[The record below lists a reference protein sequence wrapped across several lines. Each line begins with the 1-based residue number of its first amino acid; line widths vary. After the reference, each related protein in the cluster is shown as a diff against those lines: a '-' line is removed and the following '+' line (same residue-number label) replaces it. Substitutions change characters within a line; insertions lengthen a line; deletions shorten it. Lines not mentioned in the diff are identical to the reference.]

1 MIFKKVINMKM
12 TVINQRMI
20 RLSSYILILLLSF
33 QVAFAQEE
41 DNIGTEVI
49 NVVKP
54 YTPTISDAFKIKE
67 KPEIN
72 EDIDLERKDVNY
84 TVFSVPVAST
94 FTPSKGKAAAVEKQ
108 APKKLYNNYA
118 SLAVGNYLNVLA
130 EFYATIPM
138 NRSENFTIGLNHHST
153 QGEIKDVQLDDK
165 FYDTDL
171 NLIYSKRERELS
183 YQIEG
188 VFKHQQYNWYGTSY
202 DLTDLQRTNIDAS
215 HTYFTGG
222 LEGNIEID
230 RSLFKGG
237 QIKYRRFWDTY
248 DASENRVVIAPEFE
262 FEVADYLI
270 NLNTTVDY
278 VGGEFSAL
286 DPGLKYSFLNVGI
299 HPSYQYN
306 QDDLAVN
313 LGVEATLSLDS
324 EHSNTEFFIYPK
336 ITASYN
342 LIDDSVIAFGGV
354 EGGLQQNSY
363 EQFTQENRYV
373 APILGI
379 APTHNQLDVY
389 LGFKG
394 KLSSKVNYSVKGGY
408 LNEQNKAM
416 FTMNPVNDVDLVVE
430 NFHKANTFGVIYDDV
445 NTLQFSGKIS
455 AELSKNYTL
464 GISATYS
471 NYSSD
476 VLDEVLNLPELTAS
490 VFGDFKFTDKI
501 FGGVNLFYVGERI
514 DELQS
519 TTALVTSETI
529 TLESYFDANL
539 HVGYNVTNRFTAF
552 LKANNIAN
560 QEYQKWQSYPVQTLQ
575 VLGGL
580 TYKFDF

>member
-1 MIFKKVINMKM
+1 MKV
-12 TVINQRMI
+12 TVTNQRMI
-20 RLSSYILILLLSF
+20 KFSSYILILLLSF
-33 QVAFAQEE
+33 QIAFAQED

-67 KPEIN
+67 TPEVN
-72 EDIDLERKDVNY
+72 DDVDLEKKEVNY
-84 TVFSVPVAST
+84 TIFSVPVAST

-108 APKKLYNNYA
+108 APQKLYNNYA

-138 NRSENFTIGLNHHST
+138 NRSENLTIGLNHHST

-188 VFKHQQYNWYGTSY
+188 IFKHQQYNWYGTSY

-222 LEGNIEID
+222 IEGAVEID

-237 QIKYRRFWDTY
+237 KIKYRRFWDTY
-248 DASENRVVIAPEFE
+248 DASENRIVLTPEFE

-278 VGGEFSAL
+278 IGGEFSAL
-286 DPGLKYSFLNVGI
+286 NPGLKYSFLNVGV
-299 HPSYQYN
+299 HPSYNYV

-313 LGVEATLSLDS
+313 LGVEALLSLDS
-324 EHSNTEFFIYPK
+324 EHSNSEFFVYPK
-336 ITASYN
+336 IRASYN
-342 LIDDSVIAFGGV
+342 LVDDVVIAFGGL

-363 EQFTQENRYV
+363 EQFVQENKYV
-373 APILGI
+373 APLLGI
-379 APTHNQLDVY
+379 TPTHNQFDVY

-394 KLSSKVNYSVKGGY
+394 KLSSKFNYSIKGGY

-416 FTMNPVNDVDLVVE
+416 FTMNPVNDVDLVTE
-430 NFHKANTFGVIYDDV
+430 NYDKANTFGVIYDDV
-445 NTLQFSGKIS
+445 NTLQFSGKVS
-455 AELSKNYTL
+455 AQVTKNYSV

-501 FGGVNLFYVGERI
+501 YGGVNLFYVGERI

-519 TTALVTSETI
+519 TTVFVTPEPI
-529 TLESYFDANL
+529 TLDSCFDANA
-539 HVGYNVTNRFTAF
+539 HVGYHITNRFTAF
-552 LKANNIAN
+552 LKANNIAS
-560 QEYQKWQSYPVQTLQ
+560 QDYQKWQTYPVQTLQ

>member
-1 MIFKKVINMKM
+1 MKKETNKKTNKISPMMIKNA
-12 TVINQRMI
+12 T
-20 RLSSYILILLLSF
+20 YILVVLFSMQIC
-33 QVAFAQEE
+33 FAQEE
-41 DNIGTEVI
+41 DENIGTEVI

-72 EDIDLERKDVNY
+72 DSEELEKKQVDY
-84 TVFSVPVAST
+84 SIFSVPVAST

-138 NRSENFTIGLNHHST
+138 GRSENFTVGLNHHST
-153 QGEIKDVQLDDK
+153 QGEIKEVQLDDK

-171 NLIYSKRERELS
+171 NLIYSKREHELA

-188 VFKHQQYNWYGTSY
+188 LFKHQQYNWYGTSY
-202 DLTDLQRTNIDAS
+202 DLTDLQRTDIDAS

-222 LEGNIEID
+222 LEGNIEIE
-230 RSLFKGG
+230 RSIFKRGKF
-237 QIKYRRFWDTY
+237 KYRRFWDTY
-248 DASENRVVIAPEFE
+248 DASENRIAITPEFE
-262 FEVADYLI
+262 FEVIDYLI
-270 NLNTTVDY
+270 DLKATIDY
-278 VGGEFSAL
+278 VGGEFKAL
-286 DPGLKYSFLNVGI
+286 NPGVKYSFLNAGI

-313 LGVEATLSLDS
+313 LGAEATLSLDS

-560 QEYQKWQSYPVQTLQ
+560 QEYQKWQSYPVQKLQ
-575 VLGGL
+575 ILGGL
-580 TYKFDF
+580 TDKFDF

>member
-1 MIFKKVINMKM
+1 
-12 TVINQRMI
+12 MI

-33 QVAFAQEE
+33 QVAFAQED

-67 KPEIN
+67 TPEVN

-84 TVFSVPVAST
+84 TIFSVPVAST

-118 SLAVGNYLNVLA
+118 LLAVGNYLNVLA

-138 NRSENFTIGLNHHST
+138 NRAENFTIGLNHHST

-237 QIKYRRFWDTY
+237 KIKYRRFWDTY

-286 DPGLKYSFLNVGI
+286 DPGLKYSFLNIGI
-299 HPSYQYN
+299 HPSYNYL

-313 LGVEATLSLDS
+313 LGVEALLSLDS
-324 EHSNTEFFIYPK
+324 EHSNTEFFVYPK

-342 LIDDSVIAFGGV
+342 LVDDVVIAFGGL

-363 EQFTQENRYV
+363 EQFVQENKYV
-373 APILGI
+373 APLLAV
-379 APTHNQLDVY
+379 APTHNQFDVY

-394 KLSSKVNYSVKGGY
+394 KLSSKFNYSIKGGY

-416 FTMNPVNDVDLVVE
+416 FTMNPVNDVDLVTE
-430 NFHKANTFGVIYDDV
+430 NFDKANTFSVIYDDV
-445 NTLQFSGKIS
+445 NTLQFSGKVS
-455 AELSKNYTL
+455 AQVSKNYSL
-464 GISATYS
+464 GVSVTYS
-471 NYSSD
+471 NYNTDKIES
-476 VLDEVLNLPELTAS
+476 VLNLPELTAS

-501 FGGVNLFYVGERI
+501 YGGVNLFYVGERI

-519 TTALVTSETI
+519 TTVLVTPEPI
-529 TLESYFDANL
+529 TLDGYFDANA
-539 HVGYNVTNRFTAF
+539 HVGYHITNRFTAF
-552 LKANNIAN
+552 LKANNIGS
-560 QEYQKWQSYPVQTLQ
+560 QDYQKWQTYPLQTLQ
-575 VLGGL
+575 VLAGL

>member
-1 MIFKKVINMKM
+1 MIKISPKM
-12 TVINQRMI
+12 IKYTT
-20 RLSSYILILLLSF
+20 YILVVLFSMQIC
-33 QVAFAQEE
+33 FAQEDD

-54 YTPTISDAFKIKE
+54 YTPTISDAFKIKV

-72 EDIDLERKDVNY
+72 DTEELEKKKVDY
-84 TVFSVPVAST
+84 SIFSVPVAST

-118 SLAVGNYLNVLA
+118 SLAIGNYLNVLA

-138 NRSENFTIGLNHHST
+138 GRSENFTVGLNHHST
-153 QGEIKDVQLDDK
+153 QGEIKEVQLDDK

-171 NLIYSKRERELS
+171 NLIYSKREHELA

-188 VFKHQQYNWYGTSY
+188 LFKHQQYNWYGTSY

-222 LEGNIEID
+222 LEGNIEIE

-237 QIKYRRFWDTY
+237 QFKYRRFWDTY
-248 DASENRVVIAPEFE
+248 ESSENRVVIAPEFE
-262 FEVADYLI
+262 FNVLDKLI
-270 NLNTTVDY
+270 SLNATVDY
-278 VGGEFSAL
+278 LGGAYEAL
-286 DPGLKYSFLNVGI
+286 TPSVKYSFLNAGV
-299 HPSYQYN
+299 HPSYKYI
-306 QDDLAVN
+306 QDDLMVNIGMEAV
-313 LGVEATLSLDS
+313 LSLDS
-324 EHSNTEFFIYPK
+324 EHSNTDFFIYPK

-342 LIDDSVIAFGGV
+342 LIDDTIIAFGGV

-363 EQFTQENRYV
+363 EQFAQKNKYL

-394 KLSSKVNYSVKGGY
+394 KLSSKFNYSIKGSY

-430 NFHKANTFGVIYDDV
+430 NFQKANTFGVIYDDV
-445 NTLQFSGKIS
+445 NTLQFSGKVT
-455 AELSKNYTL
+455 AQLSKNYTF
-464 GISATYS
+464 GVGATYS
-471 NYSSD
+471 SYSSD
-476 VLDEVLNLPELTAS
+476 KLINVLNLPEFSAT
-490 VFGDFKFTDKI
+490 VFGDFKFSEKLH
-501 FGGVNLFYVGERI
+501 GGLNLFYVGERI
-514 DELQS
+514 DELRS
-519 TTALVTSETI
+519 TTVMVTPETI

-539 HVGYNVTNRFTAF
+539 HIGYNITNRFTAF
-552 LKANNIAN
+552 LKANNLAN
-560 QEYQKWQSYPVQTLQ
+560 QEYQKWQSYPVQKLQ
-575 VLGGL
+575 VLGGV

>member
-1 MIFKKVINMKM
+1 MKKETNMKTNKISPM
-12 TVINQRMI
+12 MI
-20 RLSSYILILLLSF
+20 KNTTYILVVLFSMQIC
-33 QVAFAQEE
+33 FAQEE
-41 DNIGTEVI
+41 DENIGTEVI

-72 EDIDLERKDVNY
+72 DSEELEKKQVDY
-84 TVFSVPVAST
+84 SIFSVPVAST

-108 APKKLYNNYA
+108 APKKLYSNYA
-118 SLAVGNYLNVLA
+118 SLAIGNYLNVLA

-138 NRSENFTIGLNHHST
+138 GRSENFTVGLSHHST
-153 QGEIKDVQLDDK
+153 QGEIEETQLDDK
-165 FYDTDL
+165 FYDTGL
-171 NLIYSKRERELS
+171 NLIYSKRERELA

-188 VFKHQQYNWYGTSY
+188 LFKHQQYNWYGTSY
-202 DLTDLQRTNIDAS
+202 DLTDLQRTDIDAS

-222 LEGNIEID
+222 LEGNIEIE
-230 RSLFKGG
+230 RSIFKGG
-237 QIKYRRFWDTY
+237 KFKYRRFWDTY
-248 DASENRVVIAPEFE
+248 DASENRIAITPEFE
-262 FEVADYLI
+262 FEVMDYLI
-270 NLNTTVDY
+270 DLKTTIDY
-278 VGGEFSAL
+278 VGVEFKAL
-286 DPGLKYSFLNVGI
+286 NPGVKYSFLNSGI

-324 EHSNTEFFIYPK
+324 EHSNTEFYIYPK

-363 EQFTQENRYV
+363 EQFAQENRYV

-408 LNEQNKAM
+408 LNEQNKAL
-416 FTMNPVNDVDLVVE
+416 FTMNPVNDVDLVTE

-519 TTALVTSETI
+519 TTALVAPETI
-529 TLESYFDANL
+529 TLDSYFDANL
-539 HVGYNVTNRFTAF
+539 HIGYNITNRFTAF

-560 QEYQKWQSYPVQTLQ
+560 QEYQKWQSYPVQKLQ
-575 VLGGL
+575 ILGGL

>member
-1 MIFKKVINMKM
+1 
-12 TVINQRMI
+12 MI

-72 EDIDLERKDVNY
+72 EDIDLDRKDVNY
-84 TVFSVPVAST
+84 TIFSVPVAST

-237 QIKYRRFWDTY
+237 QIKYRRSWDTY

-278 VGGEFSAL
+278 VGGEFSAF

-299 HPSYQYN
+299 HPSYNYL

-313 LGVEATLSLDS
+313 LGVEALLSLDS
-324 EHSNTEFFIYPK
+324 EHSNTEFFVYPK

-342 LIDDSVIAFGGV
+342 LVDDVVIAFGGL

-363 EQFTQENRYV
+363 EQFVQENKYV
-373 APILGI
+373 APLL
-379 APTHNQLDVY
+379 AVVPTHNQFDVY

-394 KLSSKVNYSVKGGY
+394 KLSSKFNYSIKGGY

-416 FTMNPVNDVDLVVE
+416 FTMNPVNDVDLVTE
-430 NFHKANTFGVIYDDV
+430 NFDKANTFGVIYDDV
-445 NTLQFSGKIS
+445 NTLQFSGKVS
-455 AELSKNYTL
+455 AQVSKNYSI

-471 NYSSD
+471 NYSTDKIES
-476 VLDEVLNLPELTAS
+476 VLNLPELTAS

-501 FGGVNLFYVGERI
+501 YGGINLFYVGERI

-519 TTALVTSETI
+519 TTVLVTPEPI
-529 TLESYFDANL
+529 TLDSYFDANA
-539 HVGYNVTNRFTAF
+539 HVGYHITNRFTAF
-552 LKANNIAN
+552 LKANNIAS
-560 QEYQKWQSYPVQTLQ
+560 QDYQKWQTYPVQTLQ

>member
-1 MIFKKVINMKM
+1 MKKETNMKTNKISPM
-12 TVINQRMI
+12 MI
-20 RLSSYILILLLSF
+20 KNTTYILVVLFSMQIC
-33 QVAFAQEE
+33 FAQEE
-41 DNIGTEVI
+41 DENIGTEVI

-54 YTPTISDAFKIKE
+54 YTPTISNAFKIKE

-72 EDIDLERKDVNY
+72 DSEELEKKQVDY
-84 TVFSVPVAST
+84 GIFSVPVAST

-138 NRSENFTIGLNHHST
+138 GRSENFTVGLNHHST
-153 QGEIKDVQLDDK
+153 QGEIEEVQLDDK

-171 NLIYSKRERELS
+171 NLIYSKREHELA

-188 VFKHQQYNWYGTSY
+188 LFKHQQYNWYGTSY
-202 DLTDLQRTNIDAS
+202 DLTDLQRTDIDAS

-222 LEGNIEID
+222 LEGNVEIE
-230 RSLFKGG
+230 RSIFKGG
-237 QIKYRRFWDTY
+237 KFKYRRFWDIY
-248 DASENRVVIAPEFE
+248 DASENRIAITPEFE
-262 FEVADYLI
+262 FEVMDYLI
-270 NLNTTVDY
+270 DFKTTIDY
-278 VGGEFSAL
+278 VGGEFKAL
-286 DPGLKYSFLNVGI
+286 NPGVKYSFLNAGI

-306 QDDLAVN
+306 QDGLAVN

-342 LIDDSVIAFGGV
+342 LIDDAVIAFGGV

-363 EQFTQENRYV
+363 EQFAQENRYV
-373 APILGI
+373 ASILGI
-379 APTHNQLDVY
+379 TPTHNQLDVY

-416 FTMNPVNDVDLVVE
+416 FTMNPVNDVDLVAE
-430 NFHKANTFGVIYDDV
+430 NFQKANTFGVIYDDV
-445 NTLQFSGKIS
+445 NTLQFSGKIN

-539 HVGYNVTNRFTAF
+539 HVGYNITNRFTAF

-560 QEYQKWQSYPVQTLQ
+560 QEYHKWQSYPVQKLQ
-575 VLGGL
+575 ILGGL